1 MFWQILA
8 LFQRELAQDQTVA
21 PGTEA
26 ATLLGGGNDG
36 IEDLRNTFLN
46 GLSFQIWEKR
56 ECALPPPPPV
66 QYLTLCI

>member
-1 MFWQILA
+1 M
-8 LFQRELAQDQTVA
+8 A

-36 IEDLRNTFLN
+36 TEDLRNTFLN

-56 ECALPPPPPV
+56 ECALPPSPHVVSDPV
-66 QYLTLCI
+66 HMTEREMKTALMLY